1 MNIKKL
7 MGIIMIIFGTAI
19 AIIGIIMV
27 ASKSKEQQLSNEA
40 PSSSSLKAAADQPKI
55 DDEIGGTIV
64 NAIPGSNTQEIS
76 PSKAKGNG
84 FEDFVVN
91 LLADW
96 RFTLLDRTQD
106 AMSSAGVVAESSKNP
121 DLEVRQKR
129 NDGNVEYFI
138 ECKYRSKWGKDNK
151 IQFEKWQVD
160 RYHEFQRE
168 KKRKVLIALGVGG
181 TPTKPETFM
190 LVPLDSLKYGAIR
203 KIDNQFVVQPN
214 PDALHEYVNHY
225 FTIVFDKAKEKK

>member
-1 MNIKKL
+1 
-7 MGIIMIIFGTAI
+7 MIIFGTAI

-27 ASKSKEQQLSNEA
+27 ASKSKEQQQLSKET
-40 PSSSSLKAAADQPKI
+40 PSSSSLVASADQPKV
-55 DDEIGGTIV
+55 DDEIEGTFG
-64 NAIPGSNTQEIS
+64 NETLKSNTQEIS
-76 PSKAKGNG
+76 LSKAKGNS

-96 RFTLLDRTQD
+96 RFSLVDRTND
-106 AMSSAGVVAESSKNP
+106 TMSSAGVVPESSKNP

-129 NDGNVEYFI
+129 NEGNLEYFI
-138 ECKYRSKWGKDNK
+138 ECKYRAKWGKDNK

-181 TPTKPETFM
+181 TPTKPESFM
-190 LVPLDSLKYGAIR
+190 LVPLDSLKFGAIR
-203 KIDNQFVVQPN
+203 KIDNQFAVQPN
-214 PDALHEYVNHY
+214 TDALYEYVNHY
-225 FTIVFDKAKEKK
+225 FTKVFDKTKEKK